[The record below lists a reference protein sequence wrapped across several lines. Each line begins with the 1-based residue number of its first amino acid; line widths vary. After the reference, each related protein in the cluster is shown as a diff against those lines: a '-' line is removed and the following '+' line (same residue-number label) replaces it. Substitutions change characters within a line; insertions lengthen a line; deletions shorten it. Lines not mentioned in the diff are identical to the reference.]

1 MAMPVEAACRC
12 PWTSRWRGQSPGA
25 MRSTVWPPWSAPSST
40 ARRSSPDDLGGPSAK
55 IGTAYANDPVD
66 RERNVLVLGPHHAAA
81 LSALA
86 LDPPGAG
93 GRRRYEYVITHD
105 RELIIGAALSLW
117 ARLPGA

>member
-1 MAMPVEAACRC
+1 MSLPVDFPLARAVTGSNEEHRMAALVGTIIDRQA
-12 PWTSRWRGQSPGA
+12 
-25 MRSTVWPPWSAPSST
+25 V
-40 ARRSSPDDLGGPSAK
+40 SPDDLGGPSAK

-81 LSALA
+81 FSALA

-105 RELIIGAALSLW
+105 RELTIRAALSLW